1 MPAVRACGQGLRKNS
16 SMVDRYREDD
26 CSRGKGSGM
35 EILYELLEQQE
46 DMLIKRWTSTTD
58 QEKEIL

>member
-1 MPAVRACGQGLRKNS
+1 
-16 SMVDRYREDD
+16 
-26 CSRGKGSGM
+26 M